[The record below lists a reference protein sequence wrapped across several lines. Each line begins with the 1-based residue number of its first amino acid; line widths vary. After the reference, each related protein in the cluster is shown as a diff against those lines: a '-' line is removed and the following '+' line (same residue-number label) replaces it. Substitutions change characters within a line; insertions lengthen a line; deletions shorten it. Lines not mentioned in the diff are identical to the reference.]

1 MTTSA
6 AQTLEPARRRRLV
19 TLALLRSLA
28 ATLML
33 VALYY
38 LLPLNRLTRVPLE
51 VLLAV
56 GVLVLVAVSAWQVRA
71 IVGARY
77 PGVRGIEALAVTAP
91 LFLLLFASFYYMTSR
106 DSTDSFTD
114 VLTRTDSLYFT
125 VATFTT
131 VGFGDI
137 TAVSQT
143 ARLVVTAQMILDLVL
158 LGLGIRVFVGAVQRG
173 RERAQDTPDPDGPP
187 EQPGRQPG
195 SG

>member
-56 GVLVLVAVSAWQVRA
+56 GVLVLVAVSA
-71 IVGARY
+71 
-77 PGVRGIEALAVTAP
+77 
-91 LFLLLFASFYYMTSR
+91 
-106 DSTDSFTD
+106 
-114 VLTRTDSLYFT
+114 
-125 VATFTT
+125 
-131 VGFGDI
+131 
-137 TAVSQT
+137 
-143 ARLVVTAQMILDLVL
+143 
-158 LGLGIRVFVGAVQRG
+158 
-173 RERAQDTPDPDGPP
+173 
-187 EQPGRQPG
+187 
-195 SG
+195 